1 FKMSKV
7 VNISHS
13 VDDPPKLFFWTVD
26 ELFPFMVMIG
36 IGVFTGKLLTMI
48 AVGVVLSKI
57 YGRFLDKASDKYLA
71 HLVYWRFGIGD
82 NKITFIPD
90 SFDREFY

>member
-1 FKMSKV
+1 MSKV

-36 IGVFTGKLLTMI
+36 IGVFTGKLLTI
-48 AVGVVLSKI
+48 EVA
-57 YGRFLDKASDKYLA
+57 
-71 HLVYWRFGIGD
+71 
-82 NKITFIPD
+82 
-90 SFDREFY
+90 